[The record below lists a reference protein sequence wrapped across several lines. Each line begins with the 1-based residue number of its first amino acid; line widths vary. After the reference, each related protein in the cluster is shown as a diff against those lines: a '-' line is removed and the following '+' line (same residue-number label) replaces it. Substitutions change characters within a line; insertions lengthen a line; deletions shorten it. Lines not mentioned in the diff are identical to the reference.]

1 MISVDKTIFKEI
13 LKSYAAT
20 MKYLLSTLYTY
31 QQDSSLVQEVLFDHS
46 EHASLSASHVV
57 PGNH

>member
-31 QQDSSLVQEVLFDHS
+31 QQGSSLVQEVLFDHS